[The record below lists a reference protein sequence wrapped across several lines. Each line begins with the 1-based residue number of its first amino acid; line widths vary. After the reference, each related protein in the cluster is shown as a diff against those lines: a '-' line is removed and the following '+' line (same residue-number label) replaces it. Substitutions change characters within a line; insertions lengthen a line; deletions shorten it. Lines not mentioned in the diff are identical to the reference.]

1 MNESLRR
8 FIITYSGVLLLLC
21 LLLIII
27 SVWPFPEPEL
37 PKNRP
42 NKAIQPQKQP
52 EAQEAA
58 QPGDGLGGKPI
69 DSDNEHR
76 QRISDLDLE
85 NREARDHFVGAKVL
99 AEKITLLENG
109 KESRAR
115 LLQMDDFAFPI
126 LVEEEIRTDAEGR
139 IFLSS
144 QKAMVANR
152 LLIVPSNEDAAGE
165 LKTFA
170 EKEGYTLVTNGPH
183 SSVLKMTSPE
193 VSLDAISTMMKKLA
207 SLNKRG
213 LLVAEPDFLYFPE
226 KVPTDPFFAR
236 QSALQRMEA
245 AGVWNITTGS
255 ENVVIAVIDTGM
267 DLDHPDLAA
276 NLWVN
281 PREIASNG
289 QDDDDNGKI
298 DDINGWDFYGIS
310 GDNEDNNPEDQ
321 DDHGTHVSG
330 ILGARG
336 NNGRGIAGINWQV
349 KIIPL
354 RVGNSLFPLSSLEPA
369 LNYAQ
374 FLKQNRGV
382 NIVATNNSYGSE
394 NFSVIMQS
402 AIARHRQAGILFVA
416 SAGNDGFNNDILP
429 QYPASYN
436 LDNMISVAATTGG
449 ENLASFSNFG
459 RTSVHLGAPGAQI
472 YSTVRRGGYD
482 YLSGTSM
489 SAPQVAG
496 AAALISASNPE
507 LDYLEI
513 KLLMLGTTDPFPT
526 MRGTTRSG
534 GRLNLRRALEAS
546 RNLTPVRL
554 VSLNSPVVHLENAD
568 SGLFLEARLEISGQ
582 PVEQAGGTLSWVTV
596 PENSGVFLQP
606 SGFRGVVAYFPG
618 DGEYRLRATYA
629 EDLNLE
635 SREAFVRV
643 GDAELLAGDLA
654 GYWKFDEG
662 SGNTAAD
669 SSGANRHGSLLG
681 PTWTTGFI
689 GGALRFDGV
698 NDGLSF
704 PYNSLASLTAAACVR
719 ADTRGNSIFPRI
731 MNTPEFILYW
741 ERRDNGFEPD
751 QKTVKFVA
759 ERTAGVGGVWNTLD
773 DVIEDGRWFHI
784 AVTYNAS
791 ADFAELKIYVDG
803 VSVPVAT
810 QEPPPGSRLTA
821 SGLGYIGDN
830 GDPGLPRNWDGL
842 IDEVR
847 LYRRILAPS
856 EVAALAF
863 GNSFASAPAVNAG
876 KDISVN
882 AASTVTLKGTADS
895 GATLQWEWV
904 SGPALPQISNPFSL
918 EAEVVFPTPGEY
930 RLRLLA
936 GNGEAVSVDEV
947 HITVLPEVADP
958 ASDVFGG
965 AAIDGFPGWRASEW
979 YLNYNIDVWPWIFH
993 DEHGWQFVLEDSG
1006 AETIFVWDAGL
1017 EDWIF
1022 FNQNT
1027 YRWMFLFVENS
1038 AWIWTFPGNT
1048 PEQRFFQN
1056 SQNRTL
1062 FSIPA
1067 GL

>member
-8 FIITYSGVLLLLC
+8 FIITYAGVLLVLC
-21 LLLIII
+21 IMLVVI
-27 SVWPFPEPEL
+27 SVWPFPKHEP
-37 PKNRP
+37 PKNQP
-42 NKAIQPQKQP
+42 EKAIQPEKQP
-52 EAQEAA
+52 VAPDAA
-58 QPGDGLGGKPI
+58 QPGDGLGGQPI
-69 DSDNEHR
+69 DSDKNNQ
-76 QRISDLDLE
+76 QRISTLE
-85 NREARDHFVGAKVL
+85 KREARDRFVGAEVL
-99 AEKITLLENG
+99 AEKTTPLENG
-109 KESRAR
+109 MESRVR
-115 LLQMDDFAFPI
+115 LLQIDDFAFPI
-126 LVEEEIRTDAEGR
+126 LVEEKIRTDADGR
-139 IFLSS
+139 KWLSS

-152 LLIVPSNEDAAGE
+152 LLIVPANEEAAGE
-165 LKTFA
+165 LKAFA
-170 EKEGYTLVTNGPH
+170 EKEGYILEANGPH

-193 VSLDAISTMMKKLA
+193 VSLDAISAMMKKLA
-207 SLNKRG
+207 PLEERG
-213 LLVAEPDFLYFPE
+213 LLVAEPDYLYFPD

-245 AGVWNITTGS
+245 AGAWNITTGS
-255 ENVVIAVIDTGM
+255 ENVVVAVIDTGM
-267 DLDHPDLAA
+267 DLDHPDLAD

-310 GDNEDNNPEDQ
+310 GDNEDNRPEDQ
-321 DDHGTHVSG
+321 EDHGSHVSG
-330 ILGARG
+330 ILGASG
-336 NNGRGIAGINWQV
+336 NNGRGIAGINWKV

-354 RVGNSLFPLSSLEPA
+354 RVGNGLFPTSSLEPA
-369 LNYAQ
+369 LNYVQ

-394 NFSVIMQS
+394 SFSRIMQS
-402 AIARHRQAGILFVA
+402 AIARHRQTGILFVA
-416 SAGNDGFNNDILP
+416 AAGNDGFSNDILP
-429 QYPASYN
+429 QYPASYE
-436 LDNMISVAATTGG
+436 LDNIIAVAATTGG
-449 ENLASFSNFG
+449 ENLASLSNFG
-459 RTSVHLGAPGAQI
+459 HESVDLGAPGSQI

-482 YLSGTSM
+482 YASGTSM
-489 SAPQVAG
+489 SAPQVTG
-496 AAALISASNPE
+496 AAALLSASNPE

-513 KLLMLGTTDPFPT
+513 KQLILGTTDPFPT
-526 MRGTTRSG
+526 LQGKTVTG

-554 VSLNSPVVHLENAD
+554 VSLNSPVVHLENAN

-582 PVEQAGGTLSWVTV
+582 PVEQAGGTLSWVPI

-618 DGEYRLRATYA
+618 DGDYRLRATYT
-629 EDLNLE
+629 EDLRLE

-643 GDAELLAGDLA
+643 GDAELLADGLT

-662 SGNTAAD
+662 SGNTATD
-669 SSGANRHGSLLG
+669 SSGANRHGSLAG
-681 PTWTTGFI
+681 PTWSTGFI

-704 PYNSLASLTAAACVR
+704 PYNSLASFTVVAWVR
-719 ADTRGNSIFPRI
+719 ADTRGNSVFPRI

-741 ERRDNGFEPD
+741 GRRDNGFEPD

-759 ERTAGVGGVWNTLD
+759 ERTAGIGVWNTLD
-773 DVIEDGRWFHI
+773 DVIEDGQWFHV

-791 ADFAELKIYVDG
+791 ADFAEPKIYVDG
-803 VSVPVAT
+803 ASVPVAT
-810 QEPPPGSRLTA
+810 QEPPPGSRVTA

-830 GDPGLPRNWDGL
+830 GDPGLTRNWDGL

-847 LYRRILAPS
+847 LYNRILAPS
-856 EVAALAF
+856 EVAALAS
-863 GNSFASAPAVNAG
+863 GNSFASAPVVNAG
-876 KDISVN
+876 GDISVN
-882 AASTVTLKGTADS
+882 AASIVTLQGKADS

-904 SGPALPQISNPFSL
+904 SGPASPQISNPFSL
-918 EAEVVFPTPGEY
+918 QTEVVFPAPGEY

-936 GNGEAVSVDEV
+936 DNGEAISVDEV
-947 HITVLPEVADP
+947 HITVLPEVTEP
-958 ASDVFGG
+958 ANDVFGG
-965 AAIDGFPGWRASEW
+965 VAIDGFPGWHASEW
-979 YLNYNIDVWPWIFH
+979 YLNYNIDFWPWIFH
-993 DEHGWQFVLEDSG
+993 EEHGWQFILEESA

-1038 AWIWTFPGNT
+1038 GWIWTFPSNT

-1056 SQNRTL
+1056 SQSGAL

-1067 GL
+1067 GI